1 MGADTKHSDQEASW
15 RGKKVYPTDTS
26 TALFTIEES
35 EDRNSNRAGTDA
47 ETVPE
52 HEREDGV
59 AEVLTGLLP
68 YRIQDC
74 QPEDGTIPNELA
86 QPS

>member
-1 MGADTKHSDQEASW
+1 MLIQNILTKKQVGGE
-15 RGKKVYPTDTS
+15 KVCPTDTS

-35 EDRNSNRAGTDA
+35 ENRNSNRAGTGA

-59 AEVLTGLLP
+59 AGRAYGSASLQNPGLP
-68 YRIQDC
+68 AR
-74 QPEDGTIPNELA
+74 G
-86 QPS
+86 